1 MEKSFE
7 ELKQEADELGLTYS
21 PNIGKAKLEEKI
33 EQKYKEIQEAP
44 DPVESSP
51 KKVSTKGAL
60 DTKKEALRVI
70 AEQIAENKKARVVK
84 ITMVDKREAST
95 ATHAY
100 FSNGDVSLNI
110 PLDVWIE
117 MPNILIQLAEEARA
131 VTHVDSN
138 GVTEPKLTKKY
149 VVEYK

>member
-44 DPVESSP
+44 DPVESNP

-60 DTKKEALRVI
+60 DTKKEALRVN
-70 AEQIAENKKARVVK
+70 AEQITENKKVRVVK

-110 PLDVWIE
+110 PLDVWI
-117 MPNILIQLAEEARA
+117 
-131 VTHVDSN
+131 S
-138 GVTEPKLTKKY
+138 
-149 VVEYK
+149 

>member
-33 EQKYKEIQEAP
+33 EQRYKEIEESS
-44 DPVESSP
+44 DSVESNTR
-51 KKVSTKGAL
+51 VSTKGAL
-60 DTKKEALRVI
+60 AARKEALKII
-70 AEQIAENKKARVVK
+70 AEQIVENKKTKVVK

-100 FSNGDVSLNI
+100 FSNGDISLNI
-110 PLDVWIE
+110 PLDVWVE

-138 GVTEPKLTKKY
+138 GITEPKLTKKY

>member
-33 EQKYKEIQEAP
+33 EQRYKEIEESS
-44 DPVESSP
+44 DSVESNTR
-51 KKVSTKGAL
+51 VSTKGAL
-60 DTKKEALRVI
+60 AARKEAIKII
-70 AEQIAENKKARVVK
+70 AEQIAENKKTKVVK

-100 FSNGDVSLNI
+100 FSNGDVSLHI
-110 PLDVWIE
+110 PLDVWVE

-138 GVTEPKLTKKY
+138 GITEPKLTKKY

>member
-33 EQKYKEIQEAP
+33 EQKYKEIEESS
-44 DPVESSP
+44 DSVESNTR
-51 KKVSTKGAL
+51 VSTKGAL
-60 DTKKEALRVI
+60 AAKKEALKII
-70 AEQIAENKKARVVK
+70 AEQIAENKKTKVVK

-110 PLDVWIE
+110 PLDVWVE
-117 MPNILIQLAEEARA
+117 MPNILIQLAEEAKA

>member
-33 EQKYKEIQEAP
+33 EQKYKEIEESS
-44 DPVESSP
+44 DSVESNTR
-51 KKVSTKGAL
+51 VSTKGAL
-60 DTKKEALRVI
+60 ATRKEALKII
-70 AEQIAENKKARVVK
+70 AEQIAESKKTKVVK

-110 PLDVWIE
+110 PLDVWVE
-117 MPNILIQLAEEARA
+117 MPNILIQLAEEAKA

-138 GVTEPKLTKKY
+138 GITEPKLTKKY

>member
-21 PNIGKAKLEEKI
+21 SNIGKAKLEEKI
-33 EQKYKEIQEAP
+33 EQKYKEIEESS
-44 DPVESSP
+44 DSVESNTR
-51 KKVSTKGAL
+51 VSTKGVL
-60 DTKKEALRVI
+60 DTKKEALKII
-70 AEQIAENKKARVVK
+70 AEQIAENKKTKVVK

>member
-33 EQKYKEIQEAP
+33 EQKYKEIEESS
-44 DPVESSP
+44 DSVESNTR
-51 KKVSTKGAL
+51 VSTKGAL
-60 DTKKEALRVI
+60 ATRKEALKII
-70 AEQIAENKKARVVK
+70 AEQIAENKKTKVVK

-138 GVTEPKLTKKY
+138 GVTEPRLTKKY

>member
-33 EQKYKEIQEAP
+33 EQRYKEIEESS
-44 DPVESSP
+44 DSVESNTR
-51 KKVSTKGAL
+51 VSTKGAL
-60 DTKKEALRVI
+60 ATRKEALKII
-70 AEQIAENKKARVVK
+70 AEQIAENKKTKVVK

-95 ATHAY
+95 ATHGY
-100 FSNGDVSLNI
+100 FSNGDVSLHI
-110 PLDVWIE
+110 PLDVWVE

-131 VTHVDSN
+131 VIHVDSN
-138 GVTEPKLTKKY
+138 GITEPKLTKKY

>member
-33 EQKYKEIQEAP
+33 EQKYKEIEESS
-44 DPVESSP
+44 DSVESNTR
-51 KKVSTKGAL
+51 VSTKGAL
-60 DTKKEALRVI
+60 AARKEAIKII
-70 AEQIAENKKARVVK
+70 AEQIAENKKTKVVK

-100 FSNGDVSLNI
+100 FSNGDVSLHI
-110 PLDVWIE
+110 PLDVWVE

-138 GVTEPKLTKKY
+138 GITEPKLTKKY

>member
-33 EQKYKEIQEAP
+33 EQKYKEIEESS
-44 DPVESSP
+44 DSVESNTR
-51 KKVSTKGAL
+51 VSTKGAL
-60 DTKKEALRVI
+60 AARKEAIKII
-70 AEQIAENKKARVVK
+70 AEQIAENKKTKVVK

-100 FSNGDVSLNI
+100 FSNGDVSLHI
-110 PLDVWIE
+110 PLDVWVE
-117 MPNILIQLAEEARA
+117 MPNILVQLAEEARA

-138 GVTEPKLTKKY
+138 GITEPKLTKKY

>member
-33 EQKYKEIQEAP
+33 EQKYKEIEESS
-44 DPVESSP
+44 DSVESNTR
-51 KKVSTKGAL
+51 VSTKGAL
-60 DTKKEALRVI
+60 ATRKEALKII
-70 AEQIAENKKARVVK
+70 AEQIAENKKTKVVK

-100 FSNGDVSLNI
+100 FSNGDVSLHI
-110 PLDVWIE
+110 PLDVWVE
-117 MPNILIQLAEEARA
+117 MPNILVQLAEEAKA

-138 GVTEPKLTKKY
+138 GITVPKLTKKY

>member
-33 EQKYKEIQEAP
+33 EQKYKEIEESS
-44 DPVESSP
+44 DSVESNTR
-51 KKVSTKGAL
+51 VSTKGAL
-60 DTKKEALRVI
+60 AARKEALKII
-70 AEQIAENKKARVVK
+70 AEQIAESKKTKVVK

-110 PLDVWIE
+110 PLDVWVE
-117 MPNILIQLAEEARA
+117 MPNILIQLAEEAKA

>member
-33 EQKYKEIQEAP
+33 EQKYKEIE
-44 DPVESSP
+44 ESSDSIESNTR
-51 KKVSTKGAL
+51 VSTKGAL
-60 DTKKEALRVI
+60 SARKEALKII
-70 AEQIAENKKARVVK
+70 AEQIAENKKTKVVK

-100 FSNGDVSLNI
+100 FSNGDVSLHI
-110 PLDVWIE
+110 PLDVWVE
-117 MPNILIQLAEEARA
+117 MPNILIQLAEEAKA

-138 GVTEPKLTKKY
+138 GITEPKLTKKY

>member
-33 EQKYKEIQEAP
+33 EQKYKEIEESS
-44 DPVESSP
+44 DSVESNTR
-51 KKVSTKGAL
+51 VSTKGTLA
-60 DTKKEALRVI
+60 TRKEALKI
-70 AEQIAENKKARVVK
+70 ITEQIAENKKTKVVK

-110 PLDVWIE
+110 PLDVWVE
-117 MPNILIQLAEEARA
+117 MPNILVQLAEEARA

-138 GVTEPKLTKKY
+138 GITEPKLTKKY

>member
-33 EQKYKEIQEAP
+33 EQRYKEIEESS
-44 DPVESSP
+44 DSVESNTR
-51 KKVSTKGAL
+51 VSTKGAL
-60 DTKKEALRVI
+60 AARKEALKII
-70 AEQIAENKKARVVK
+70 AEQIAENKKTKVVK

-100 FSNGDVSLNI
+100 FGNGDVSLHI
-110 PLDVWIE
+110 PLDVWVE

-131 VTHVDSN
+131 VIHVDSN
-138 GVTEPKLTKKY
+138 GITEPKLTKKY

>member
-33 EQKYKEIQEAP
+33 EQKYKEIEESS
-44 DPVESSP
+44 DSVESNTR
-51 KKVSTKGAL
+51 VSTKGAL
-60 DTKKEALRVI
+60 AAKKEALKII
-70 AEQIAENKKARVVK
+70 AEQIAENKKTKVVK

>member
-33 EQKYKEIQEAP
+33 EQKYKEIEESS
-44 DPVESSP
+44 DSVESNTR
-51 KKVSTKGAL
+51 VSTKGAL
-60 DTKKEALRVI
+60 AARKEALKII
-70 AEQIAENKKARVVK
+70 AEQIAESKKTKVVK

-100 FSNGDVSLNI
+100 FSNGDISLNI
-110 PLDVWIE
+110 PLDVWVE
-117 MPNILIQLAEEARA
+117 MPNILIQLAEEAKA

>member
-33 EQKYKEIQEAP
+33 EQKYKEIEESS
-44 DPVESSP
+44 DSVESNTR
-51 KKVSTKGAL
+51 VSTKGAL
-60 DTKKEALRVI
+60 ATRKEALKII
-70 AEQIAENKKARVVK
+70 AEQIAENKKTKVVK

-100 FSNGDVSLNI
+100 FSNGDVSLHI
-110 PLDVWIE
+110 PLDVWVE
-117 MPNILIQLAEEARA
+117 MPNILVQLAEEARA

-138 GVTEPKLTKKY
+138 GITEPKLTKKY

>member
-7 ELKQEADELGLTYS
+7 ELKQEADELGLAYS

-33 EQKYKEIQEAP
+33 EQRYKEIEESS
-44 DPVESSP
+44 DSVESNTR
-51 KKVSTKGAL
+51 VSTKGAL

-70 AEQIAENKKARVVK
+70 AEQIAENKKTRVVK

-110 PLDVWIE
+110 PLDVWVE
-117 MPNILIQLAEEARA
+117 MPNILIQLAEEAKA

>member
-33 EQKYKEIQEAP
+33 EQKYKEIEESS
-44 DPVESSP
+44 DSVESNTR
-51 KKVSTKGAL
+51 VSTKGAL
-60 DTKKEALRVI
+60 AAKKEALKII

>member
-33 EQKYKEIQEAP
+33 EQRYKEIE
-44 DPVESSP
+44 ESSE
-51 KKVSTKGAL
+51 VSTKGAL
-60 DTKKEALRVI
+60 ATRKEALKII
-70 AEQIAENKKARVVK
+70 AEQIVENKKTKVVK

-110 PLDVWIE
+110 PLDVWVE
-117 MPNILIQLAEEARA
+117 MPNILVQLAEEARA

-138 GVTEPKLTKKY
+138 GITEHKLTKKY

>member
-33 EQKYKEIQEAP
+33 EQRYKEIEESS
-44 DPVESSP
+44 DSVESNTR
-51 KKVSTKGAL
+51 VSTKGAL
-60 DTKKEALRVI
+60 AARKEAIKII
-70 AEQIAENKKARVVK
+70 AEQIAENKKTKVVK

-100 FSNGDVSLNI
+100 FSNGDVSLHI
-110 PLDVWIE
+110 PLDVWVE
-117 MPNILIQLAEEARA
+117 MPNILVQLAEEARA

-138 GVTEPKLTKKY
+138 GITAPKLTKKY

>member
-33 EQKYKEIQEAP
+33 EQRYKEIE
-44 DPVESSP
+44 ESSE
-51 KKVSTKGAL
+51 VSTKGAL
-60 DTKKEALRVI
+60 AAKKEALKII
-70 AEQIAENKKARVVK
+70 AEQIAENKKAKVVK

-100 FSNGDVSLNI
+100 FSNGDVSLHI
-110 PLDVWIE
+110 PLDVWVE
-117 MPNILIQLAEEARA
+117 MPNILVQLAEEARA
-131 VTHVDSN
+131 VIHVDSN
-138 GVTEPKLTKKY
+138 GITEPKLTKKY

>member
-33 EQKYKEIQEAP
+33 EQRYKEIE
-44 DPVESSP
+44 ESSE
-51 KKVSTKGAL
+51 VSTKGAL
-60 DTKKEALRVI
+60 AARKEALKII
-70 AEQIAENKKARVVK
+70 AEQIVENKKTKVVK
-84 ITMVDKREAST
+84 LTMVDKREAST

-110 PLDVWIE
+110 PLDVWVE

-131 VTHVDSN
+131 VIHVDSN
-138 GVTEPKLTKKY
+138 GITEPKLTKKY

>member
-33 EQKYKEIQEAP
+33 EQKYKEIEESS
-44 DPVESSP
+44 DSVESNTR
-51 KKVSTKGAL
+51 VSTKCAL
-60 DTKKEALRVI
+60 ATRKEALKII
-70 AEQIAENKKARVVK
+70 AEQIAENKKTKVVK

-100 FSNGDVSLNI
+100 FSNGDVSLHI
-110 PLDVWIE
+110 PLDVWVE
-117 MPNILIQLAEEARA
+117 MPNILVQLAEEARA

-138 GVTEPKLTKKY
+138 GITEPKLTKKY

>member
-33 EQKYKEIQEAP
+33 EQRYKEIE
-44 DPVESSP
+44 ESSDSAESNTR
-51 KKVSTKGAL
+51 VSTKGAL
-60 DTKKEALRVI
+60 AARKEALKII
-70 AEQIAENKKARVVK
+70 AEQIVENKKTKVVK
-84 ITMVDKREAST
+84 ITIVDKREAST

-110 PLDVWIE
+110 PLDVWVE
-117 MPNILIQLAEEARA
+117 MPNILVQLAEEARA
-131 VTHVDSN
+131 VIHVDSN
-138 GVTEPKLTKKY
+138 GITEHKLTKKY

>member
-33 EQKYKEIQEAP
+33 EQRYKETE
-44 DPVESSP
+44 ESSE
-51 KKVSTKGAL
+51 VSTKGAL
-60 DTKKEALRVI
+60 AARKEALKII
-70 AEQIAENKKARVVK
+70 AEQIVENKKTKVVK
-84 ITMVDKREAST
+84 ITMGDKREAST

-100 FSNGDVSLNI
+100 FSNGDVSLHI
-110 PLDVWIE
+110 PLDVWVE

-131 VTHVDSN
+131 VIHVDSN
-138 GVTEPKLTKKY
+138 GITEPKLTKKY

>member
-33 EQKYKEIQEAP
+33 EQKYKEIEESS
-44 DPVESSP
+44 DSVESNTR
-51 KKVSTKGAL
+51 VSTKGAL
-60 DTKKEALRVI
+60 ATRKEALKII
-70 AEQIAENKKARVVK
+70 AEQIAENKKTRVVK

>member
-33 EQKYKEIQEAP
+33 EQRYKEIE
-44 DPVESSP
+44 ESSE
-51 KKVSTKGAL
+51 VSTKGAL
-60 DTKKEALRVI
+60 ATRKEALKII
-70 AEQIAENKKARVVK
+70 AEQIVENKKTKVVK

-110 PLDVWIE
+110 PLDVWVE

-131 VTHVDSN
+131 VIHVDSN
-138 GVTEPKLTKKY
+138 GITEPKLTKKY